1 MERNYDV
8 AVALVSCATPFLNT
22 INTLRVNSVQAE
34 LVKKHLSEKAQNNFL
49 MIVDDKKGYFFSIGT
64 ICEQFCKYVLNQN
77 VHPTLFSSKLWC
89 TCFDVF
95 NLTDLYHKIKVAIIS
110 KKLKIC
116 YNSVSPVRCYNEISR
131 VSEFLQEDFAQ
142 IAAEN
147 SRIGY
152 IWYQIIANTN
162 MVIKLL
168 QEAKFKPQ
176 DCSKKVLVKFI
187 KNELSNLNY
196 TSYCGIEKFETDI
209 SYRKLFIPKLLY
221 ILEEME

>member
-22 INTLRVNSVQAE
+22 INTLRVNSDQAE
-34 LVKKHLSEKAQNNFL
+34 LLKKHLSEKAQNNFL

-64 ICEQFCKYVLNQN
+64 ICEQFCKYVLNQDI
-77 VHPTLFSSKLWC
+77 HPSLFSNKLWYV
-89 TCFDVF
+89 CFSLS
-95 NLTDLYHKIKVAIIS
+95 NLTDFYHKIEIAIEA

-116 YNSVSPVRCYNEISR
+116 YNSVSPVRCYNEILR
-131 VSEFLQEDFAQ
+131 VSEFLQADLVQ

-152 IWYQIIANTN
+152 IWYQIIINTN

-168 QEAKFKPQ
+168 QEAKFKPK
-176 DCSKKVLVKFI
+176 DCSKKVLVQFI